1 MFVVKQKTSV
11 PVCVLLLLGAS
22 VCGCIGASDAEN
34 TCSDVA
40 EQKEMLVYLNTMQ
53 GGIDDA
59 LMGLDGQVEATAR
72 SLTATGLAGAK
83 AETVLEDALA
93 ADPSV
98 TTAIT
103 IARNGTCLAAVPESV
118 ASLVGEDLGGRE
130 VVRETFDRK
139 VPVMTDVVP
148 LQEGGQ
154 AAIIEYPVFGEDECL
169 VGATS
174 ITFDPYLLCKEE
186 IEPVLNGTPY
196 TAMVAE
202 AGGRVLYDPD
212 PAEVGRETFNESLY
226 ADFPEILAF
235 AHTYAGNW
243 SGHATYSFYDT
254 GFSRTVQKEAYWT
267 TVGLHGTEW
276 RLIIIREIGAA

>member
-1 MFVVKQKTSV
+1 MKEKTSV
-11 PVCVLLLLGAS
+11 LVCALLLLGVS
-22 VCGCIGASDAEN
+22 LCWCIGAPDAGDA
-34 TCSDVA
+34 CSDVTG
-40 EQKEMLVYLNTMQ
+40 QKEMLVYLNLLQ
-53 GGIDDA
+53 GEIDGA
-59 LMGLDGQVEATAR
+59 LAGLDGQVEATAGN
-72 SLTATGLAGAK
+72 LTATGLAGADAD
-83 AETVLEDALA
+83 AELNDALA

-130 VVRETFDRK
+130 VVRETFEKK
-139 VPVMTDVVP
+139 VPIMTDVIP
-148 LQEGGQ
+148 LHEGGQ

-169 VGATS
+169 AGAMS
-174 ITFDPYLLCKEE
+174 ITFDPYLLCKEK

-212 PAEVGRETFNESLY
+212 PEEVGKETFNESLY
-226 ADFPEILAF
+226 EAFPEILAF

-267 TVGLHGTEW
+267 TVGLYGTEW
-276 RLIIIREIGAA
+276 RLIIIRELGGA